1 MRYVYPFEEAAGL
14 GRKLLGGK
22 GYALAEMVRAG
33 FPVPPGFTVTTEACR
48 HYHREG
54 QVPEGLWEEVR
65 EGMATLERT
74 TGRAFGGEGLPLLVS
89 VRSGAPVS
97 MPGMM
102 DTILNLGLNEQGV
115 QGLAEATGNP
125 RFAWDAYRRLLA
137 MYGEVVLGL
146 PPEAFSNLL
155 EAMKA
160 ERGAER
166 DLDLSAE
173 DLAELARRF
182 KRAIE
187 EKGKRFPEDPWEQLR
202 GAVVAVFESWNNP
215 RARVYRRHYQI
226 PDDLCTAVNVQAM
239 VFGNLGEDSG
249 TGVGFTRN
257 PATGKKELYG
267 EYLKNAQGEDVVA
280 GVRTPEPLSRLKE
293 ENPAL
298 YAEIEGVAQRLEA
311 HFRDMQDFEF
321 TVERGKL
328 YLLQTRAG
336 KRTPEAAVRIAVDL
350 VEEGLIDEEEALLK
364 VDAGSL
370 PALLR
375 ARVDATTAPEPV
387 ARGLPA
393 SPGAAVGHAV
403 LSPEAAEE
411 WTARGLDVILV
422 RTETSPEDITG
433 MFLAK
438 GILTARG
445 GMTSHAAVVA
455 RGIGVPAVVGTAGLR
470 VEPEQKRF
478 FLGEHELKEGDVI
491 SIDGTTGAV
500 YLGEV
505 ALVEG
510 GAGEELDRLLAWAD
524 RVRVLGVRANA
535 DTPEDAKKAREFGAE
550 GIGLVRTEHMFFEEE
565 KLRWMRA
572 LILADDEAEAKAALK
587 RLFEYQKADF
597 KGILRAMDGLPVTVR
612 FLDPP
617 LHEFLP
623 PLVELERKEA
633 RGELAPGEA
642 KLLKQVRTLAEQNP
656 MLGFR
661 GIRLLLLRPEIL
673 VMQMEA
679 LLAATQ
685 ELRAEGLD
693 PRPEAMLPLIS
704 DAREVERAFELLE
717 PVFERYGFR
726 IPLGT
731 MIETPRAALTAGK
744 IASLVEFFSYGTNDL
759 TQLTYGIS
767 RDDAGKF
774 LPAYLEDR
782 LFPADPTERLDEE
795 GVGRLLALSA
805 REGREK
811 NPDLKLGLCGE
822 HGGEAHSVKF
832 AARVGLDYVSASPY
846 RVLTAR
852 LAAAQAEVEKRRANA

>member
-1 MRYVYPFEEAAGL
+1 MAFVYAFDRAAGL
-14 GRKLLGGK
+14 GRDLLGGK
-22 GYALAEMVRAG
+22 GFALAEMARAG

-48 HYHREG
+48 WYHREG
-54 QVPEGLWEEVR
+54 RLPEGLWDEVEAGVR
-65 EGMATLERT
+65 GIEAA

-102 DTILNLGLNEQGV
+102 DTILNLGLTEKGV

-125 RFAWDAYRRLLA
+125 RFAWDAYRRLLS
-137 MYGEVVLGL
+137 MYGEVVLGIE
-146 PPEAFSNLL
+146 PAVFENLL
-155 EAMKA
+155 EALKA

-166 DLDLSAE
+166 DLDLGAE
-173 DLAELARRF
+173 DLAELANRY

-187 EKGKRFPEDPWEQLR
+187 ERGKRFPEDPWEQLKE
-202 GAVVAVFESWNNP
+202 AVLAVFQSWENP
-215 RARVYRRHYQI
+215 RAKTYRRHYQI

-280 GVRTPEPLSRLKE
+280 GVRTPEPLALLKE
-293 ENPAL
+293 ENPKL
-298 YAEIEGVAQRLEA
+298 YREIEEVASRLEA

-328 YLLQTRAG
+328 YLLQSRAG
-336 KRTPEAAVRIAVDL
+336 KRTPEAAVRIAVEL
-350 VEEGLIDEEEALLK
+350 AEEGVISREEALLK

-375 ARVDATTAPEPV
+375 ARIDPEAAPEPV
-387 ARGLPA
+387 LRGLPA

-403 LSPEAAEE
+403 LSPEAAAD
-411 WTARGLDVILV
+411 WTARGFDVILV
-422 RTETSPEDITG
+422 RPETSPEDISG
-433 MFLAK
+433 MFLAR

-455 RGIGVPAVVGTAGLR
+455 RGMGVPAVVGAAGLR
-470 VEPEQKRF
+470 IDEEKKRF

-491 SIDGTTGAV
+491 SIDGTAGAV

-505 ALVEG
+505 ALVESET
-510 GAGEELDRLLAWAD
+510 GEELEKLLSWAD
-524 RVRVLGVRANA
+524 RVRRLGVRANA
-535 DTPEDAKKAREFGAE
+535 DTPKDAQRARELGAE
-550 GIGLVRTEHMFFEEE
+550 GIGLVRTEHMFFDEER
-565 KLRWMRA
+565 LAWMRA
-572 LILADDEAEAKAALK
+572 LILADDEAEAETALK
-587 RLFEYQKADF
+587 KLFAFQKADF
-597 KGILRAMDGLPVTVR
+597 RGILKAMDGLPVTFR

-623 PLVELERKEA
+623 PLIELERKEA
-633 RGELAPGEA
+633 KGELAPGEA
-642 KLLKQVRTLAEQNP
+642 KLLKQVRRLAEQNP

-673 VMQMEA
+673 AMQLEA
-679 LLAATQ
+679 LLAATK
-685 ELRAEGLD
+685 ELREAGLA

-704 DAREVERAFELLE
+704 DVREVERAFSLLE
-717 PVFERYGFR
+717 PVFERFGFR

-731 MIETPRAALTAGK
+731 MIETPRAALTAGA
-744 IASLVEFFSYGTNDL
+744 IAREVEFFSYGTNDL

-774 LPAYLEDR
+774 LPAYLEER
-782 LFPADPTERLDEE
+782 VFPFDPTERLDEE
-795 GVGRLLALSA
+795 GVGRLLLLSA
-805 REGREK
+805 EEGRAA

-832 AARVGLDYVSASPY
+832 AAKLGLDYVSASPY

-852 LAAAQAEVEKRRANA
+852 LAAAQAEVEKRASA